1 MILFSSNRV
10 ITVAELRHQRLTA
23 NQPRCPS
30 GRWWPCPK
38 SPGKEPRP
46 TRPRLPGDSS
56 GGRRASSGWVTTRAP
71 AVKTSPV
78 NLCPAVPSNL
88 RWWRVTN
95 HPQME
100 CGDINL
106 SQAGDARR
114 SQKQNCSEYFFKSDL
129 FICGFFIYQTKNK
142 INRMETRALLFR
154 RTIHLRINYI
164 LVLEFCPNFQ
174 ILKVRAQTKF
184 QSIQNLSYE
193 TMQIGK

>member
-1 MILFSSNRV
+1 MKELRLWLALLVVVRVGARQFWHISGRRWWSWSSSNRV

-23 NQPRCPS
+23 NQLRCPS

-106 SQAGDARR
+106 SQAGDTTAEEGREIMLLR
-114 SQKQNCSEYFFKSDL
+114 IFLQIWFVNNFR
-129 FICGFFIYQTKNK
+129 FFIYQTLNQ
-142 INRMETRALLFR
+142 INCME
-154 RTIHLRINYI
+154 I
-164 LVLEFCPNFQ
+164 
-174 ILKVRAQTKF
+174 
-184 QSIQNLSYE
+184 
-193 TMQIGK
+193 